1 MLLTLNVVA
10 RQMRDKKRAL
20 ELKNKPQCKLTD
32 VKITRKF
39 DEKQS
44 VIKEEKK
51 RASIQEARK
60 KQFDLKMKDRRHALE
75 HNHKRNT
82 GENRDDFCLQTLINA
97 TAVLA
102 KDDTDYDSMEPDA
115 KRDRIFEKMV
125 EFESRHHLRSRDL
138 FEKIDQDKSGPPP
151 LHPLT
156 AAATN
161 RLLALRDGS
170 V

>member
-75 HNHKRNT
+75 QNHKRNT
-82 GENRDDFCLQTLINA
+82 GG
-97 TAVLA
+97 
-102 KDDTDYDSMEPDA
+102 K
-115 KRDRIFEKMV
+115 
-125 EFESRHHLRSRDL
+125 SRRLL
-138 FEKIDQDKSGPPP
+138 PANIDQR
-151 LHPLT
+151 H
-156 AAATN
+156 
-161 RLLALRDGS
+161 GS
-170 V
+170 FGKGRY